1 MAIQVKGAWVLRV
14 GGSADLGSL
23 CGLSCS
29 FGAAAFGLSSL
40 FFGARLTS
48 SCECKKIRLPKTSR
62 QMACPSRGTFER
74 GMQYYHA
81 QVGLKTESPFVPYK
95 KAI

>member
-1 MAIQVKGAWVLRV
+1 MAIKVKGAWVLHV
-14 GGSADLGSL
+14 GGTANNGSH

-29 FGAAAFGLSSL
+29 NANNDFGNTSTNI
-40 FFGARLTS
+40 GARLTS
-48 SCECKKIRLPKTSR
+48 SCECNNIRLPKTSR
-62 QMACPSRGTFER
+62 QMACPSRGTFGR

-81 QVGLKTESPFVPYK
+81 QVGLKAESPFVPYK